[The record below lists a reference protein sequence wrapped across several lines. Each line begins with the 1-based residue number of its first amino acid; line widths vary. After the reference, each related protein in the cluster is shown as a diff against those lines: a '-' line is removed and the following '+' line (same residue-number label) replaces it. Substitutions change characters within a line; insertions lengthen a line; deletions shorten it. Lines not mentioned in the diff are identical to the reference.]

1 MKKIN
6 TLLMCSALLFGMSS
20 AYAADNMAKDNMA
33 KDNMGK
39 MPWRKTRWAKTR
51 WVNNNRA
58 ARRRGQR
65 GYLPVGQVTP
75 FYPLILPPQDRQQG
89 PSKHRETALLR
100 PEL

>member
-39 MPWRKTRWAKTR
+39 MSHDCTKDGMKKR
-51 WVNNNRA
+51 V
-58 ARRRGQR
+58 
-65 GYLPVGQVTP
+65 YV
-75 FYPLILPPQDRQQG
+75 
-89 PSKHRETALLR
+89 
-100 PEL
+100 